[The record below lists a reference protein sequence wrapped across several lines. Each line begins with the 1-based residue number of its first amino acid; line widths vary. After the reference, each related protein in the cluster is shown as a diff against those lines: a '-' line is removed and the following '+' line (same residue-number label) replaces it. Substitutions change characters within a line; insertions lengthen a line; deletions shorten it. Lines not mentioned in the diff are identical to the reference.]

1 MKNFELGPLFHE
13 YAALVIP
20 KLHSDEISLVHQDYS
35 QFLIGRIQEMKK
47 WQIALPVIVC
57 LAADGS
63 LEDGV
68 TIASA
73 WAPTLFLESVSSMTH
88 EVIDENTA

>member
-35 QFLIGRIQEMKK
+35 QFLIGRIQEMKE
-47 WQIALPVIVC
+47 WQIALPVIAC
-57 LAADGS
+57 LCRRWIPRGWGDDS
-63 LEDGV
+63 LSLGPYPFSREC
-68 TIASA
+68 
-73 WAPTLFLESVSSMTH
+73 LFDDS
-88 EVIDENTA
+88 